1 MLWGNI
7 AGIGIC
13 LLQSYFH
20 IFRLDPTSY
29 YLEYVPVN
37 LKIIHLLMLNAGTLM
52 VTLLMLVVPSWYVSR
67 ISPDRALRFD

>member
-7 AGIGIC
+7 AGIGFC

-37 LKIIHLLMLNAGTLM
+37 LKIIHLLMLNAGTLI

-67 ISPDRALRFD
+67 ISPDKALRFD